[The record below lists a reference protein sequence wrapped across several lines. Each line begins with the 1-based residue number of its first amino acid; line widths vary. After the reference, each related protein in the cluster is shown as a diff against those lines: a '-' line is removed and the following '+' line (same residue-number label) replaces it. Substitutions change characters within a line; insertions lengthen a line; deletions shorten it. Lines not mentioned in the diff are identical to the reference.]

1 MTQPE
6 TRRRCK
12 LSAIVVSYN
21 REEIIGTVLRGLQ
34 FADEVILLDKSFTDR
49 TAEIGAAF
57 VDRVVRV
64 PWSPTVEETRVSMES
79 YCTPQDSPHISNV
92 ISMRYSGVLGDHF
105 RFPPNCPRCPPWAC
119 QPRRRSA
126 TTGRIV
132 KSRGWSGPSNRQIKN
147 EGSHKI

>member
-79 YCTPQDSPHISNV
+79 YCTPQDSPHSLFADYLDRTSRDSSRCGLLLPTACAAGTPKVGNADSLAEIGNAEMVAEHSTIS
-92 ISMRYSGVLGDHF
+92 H
-105 RFPPNCPRCPPWAC
+105 
-119 QPRRRSA
+119 
-126 TTGRIV
+126 
-132 KSRGWSGPSNRQIKN
+132 
-147 EGSHKI
+147 